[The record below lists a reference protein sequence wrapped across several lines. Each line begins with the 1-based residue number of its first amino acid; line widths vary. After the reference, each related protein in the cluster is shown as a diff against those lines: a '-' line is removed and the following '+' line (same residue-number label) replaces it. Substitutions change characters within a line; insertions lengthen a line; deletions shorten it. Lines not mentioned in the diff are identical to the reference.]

1 MDDKLREVYES
12 DPLAMASAYGVDVV
26 DPDETVEASKAAAQ
40 FGWES
45 LPGVGTTY
53 TVRDITS
60 ELEKES
66 PNYLKIGA
74 LAGAEVIGLIP
85 GLGSAAKSMIRR
97 GADAAKGSDNVID
110 AASSIPKVPRKV
122 EPSYTDAELLEAD
135 DLISEWGKGNFTNP
149 ELRTALRNRGFE
161 IQNKMISPKM
171 TGDDLEV
178 VGPDGNIVRWKDMP
192 RGKPAT
198 VQIDRDTDALE
209 ASRLR
214 NDPEALEQW
223 RTENKLPETQR
234 QKNLPDA
241 QAAAQAL
248 IEGSV
253 TSKEARKRI
262 EEAFPAPREY
272 TAEEVM
278 ELLPTLTEVQG
289 ALGKKGTRYPILGV
303 DGADL
308 AEGQVVSSRLDIPAY
323 DDYNKWVVSIHNG
336 NQKAGTVVGYGQAI
350 RLKNIRFGSDADTA
364 LDIARGT
371 RTDRKTLQDAI
382 NKKTGEPDKQT
393 KATIAR
399 IFGEYTSEDP
409 YDLQRQ
415 AADIIASGSDEWVQ
429 VGMNPYRGSAF
440 YDKKTGMPV
449 FEAEEIIQVGPLVL
463 ARNVKKPTIS
473 QMKEMAVRTKDGKLR
488 MFNEGGIAMDKQMEM
503 AFAEGGTLD
512 LDSVPDNTQGVDPVS
527 GNEVP
532 LGSMPE
538 EVRDDIPAQLSE
550 GEYVV
555 PADVVRYY
563 GVKYFEDLRA
573 KAKFGYQD
581 MEENGRIGGEP
592 VGGMEVIE
600 PEDDMM
606 FDISELEVVDDGQ
619 PMEMALGGY
628 TGSGGYALSPG
639 DEGYDEM
646 GALGLGIEG
655 ISTGYESSGSAPMVE
670 VRAYKN
676 ESGHTIYITHIDGK
690 PQTNIPPGYSL
701 QDKTSYQESTTT
713 TAAQPVP
720 QVVSGGDGGTT
731 YAPTPK
737 PVNYKELTTEEIA
750 DMLEEQQSPKMNL
763 IATAA
768 GAVNPI
774 LGLFIKGAAMASA
787 RSLENEIERRIK
799 DEGTSVADKSVLEG
813 LLKASKEEKPGL
825 ISRVFGALK
834 DEFFPETEEEAE
846 ALEKAKAEDL
856 NSNLSQEEVAPG
868 EVVPVGALEPVA
880 AAYTP
885 TPEPVEPDSPYTGI
899 TPEVVTQMENAVSA
913 AAQARKEQQEKQQA
927 ELDARIA
934 AMSSTARV
942 KREKEEA
949 AARQAELARQRS
961 ANIQQVS
968 DDSGYSIAE
977 LGRRAAPSSAMSA
990 GDKAAK
996 AAGATPGAGGQF
1008 GMNDGGLA
1016 SKKKRNKKK

>member
-1 MDDKLREVYES
+1 MAEVGKRTGKRTQVGRDVYETSEGEMVSEKSTTFKHKGEWVNLPTIFDGRSYDDDTLRMMLDAEVIKPTSTHTNKEDAIKAASERSESLRFNEGGLAQQTREVYES

-97 GADAAKGSDNVID
+97 GAKTKVTKDVAVGSGV
-110 AASSIPKVPRKV
+110 PKINMVQNSPANIYDKTV
-122 EPSYTDAELLEAD
+122 TQSAV
-135 DLISEWGKGNFTNP
+135 DLINEPAFGEGFAKKLEEVARENGIAVGDKTFMPMNVYT
-149 ELRTALRNRGFE
+149 ELSDRV
-161 IQNKMISPKM
+161 KDKSYKVVPSSPKQ
-171 TGDDLEV
+171 DVDLPV
-178 VGPDGNIVRWKDMP
+178 
-192 RGKPAT
+192 
-198 VQIDRDTDALE
+198 IDRDTDAIE

-262 EEAFPAPREY
+262 TEAFPEPREY

-323 DDYNKWVVSIHNG
+323 DDYDKWVVSIHDG
-336 NQKAGTVVGYGQAI
+336 NQKSGSVVGYGQAI

-371 RTDRKTLQDAI
+371 RTSKATGQDAI
-382 NKKTGEPDKQT
+382 DKKTGEPAKQS

-592 VGGMEVIE
+592 VDGMEVIE

-701 QDKTSYQESTTT
+701 QDKTSYQEATTT
-713 TAAQPVP
+713 AAAQPVP
-720 QVVSGGDGGTT
+720 QVVS
-731 YAPTPK
+731 
-737 PVNYKELTTEEIA
+737 VW
-750 DMLEEQQSPKMNL
+750 
-763 IATAA
+763 
-768 GAVNPI
+768 
-774 LGLFIKGAAMASA
+774 
-787 RSLENEIERRIK
+787 
-799 DEGTSVADKSVLEG
+799 
-813 LLKASKEEKPGL
+813 
-825 ISRVFGALK
+825 
-834 DEFFPETEEEAE
+834 
-846 ALEKAKAEDL
+846 
-856 NSNLSQEEVAPG
+856 
-868 EVVPVGALEPVA
+868 
-880 AAYTP
+880 
-885 TPEPVEPDSPYTGI
+885 
-899 TPEVVTQMENAVSA
+899 
-913 AAQARKEQQEKQQA
+913 
-927 ELDARIA
+927 
-934 AMSSTARV
+934 
-942 KREKEEA
+942 
-949 AARQAELARQRS
+949 
-961 ANIQQVS
+961 
-968 DDSGYSIAE
+968 
-977 LGRRAAPSSAMSA
+977 
-990 GDKAAK
+990 
-996 AAGATPGAGGQF
+996 
-1008 GMNDGGLA
+1008 
-1016 SKKKRNKKK
+1016 

>member
-97 GADAAKGSDNVID
+97 GAKTKVTKDVVDATTN
-110 AASSIPKVPRKV
+110 IPKVSRVEADLFPEESVNTQLPNTEYDTRMSDLDESPDADTWQRGAKDLIKEGRVSDPSVKTPELEDSTRMLLENKITREEHLSNVDKYKPVDAWDALPR
-122 EPSYTDAELLEAD
+122 EPSDKALVFALDSNKRRDGLFVLDDAIA
-135 DLISEWGKGNFTNP
+135 
-149 ELRTALRNRGFE
+149 
-161 IQNKMISPKM
+161 
-171 TGDDLEV
+171 
-178 VGPDGNIVRWKDMP
+178 
-192 RGKPAT
+192 
-198 VQIDRDTDALE
+198 
-209 ASRLR
+209 
-214 NDPEALEQW
+214 EALGVPQSS
-223 RTENKLPETQR
+223 LS
-234 QKNLPDA
+234 
-241 QAAAQAL
+241 
-248 IEGSV
+248 IG
-253 TSKEARKRI
+253 
-262 EEAFPAPREY
+262 
-272 TAEEVM
+272 M
-278 ELLPTLTEVQG
+278 
-289 ALGKKGTRYPILGV
+289 RYNG
-303 DGADL
+303 
-308 AEGQVVSSRLDIPAY
+308 RLDIPAY
-323 DDYNKWVVSIHNG
+323 TNHDTWIV
-336 NQKAGTVVGYGQAI
+336 AGTSPAVKTSDGKSVTTYAKAI
-350 RLKNIRFGSDADTA
+350 HYVSDGDKPVKF
-364 LDIARGT
+364 IASE
-371 RTDRKTLQDAI
+371 KTSARI
-382 NKKTGEPDKQT
+382 GTGEANKSGYATVSGIVGDLDVNDIRS
-393 KATIAR
+393 KAAQ
-399 IFGEYTSEDP
+399 YLNDP
-409 YDLQRQ
+409 
-415 AADIIASGSDEWVQ
+415 EWTQ
-429 VGMNPYRGSAF
+429 VGFDPRRQGGF
-440 YDKKTGMPV
+440 YVRAGENKHVPIR
-449 FEAEEIIQVGPLVL
+449 EASEVIQIGPLVL
-463 ARNVKKPTIS
+463 ARN
-473 QMKEMAVRTKDGKLR
+473 AKLD
-488 MFNEGGIAMDKQMEM
+488 FEHTGYAEGGSVMDKQMEM

-592 VGGMEVIE
+592 VDGMEVIE

-606 FDISELEVVDDGQ
+606 FDISELEVVDDDQ

-701 QDKTSYQESTTT
+701 QDKTSYQESTNT

-720 QVVSGGDGGTT
+720 QVVSSGDGGTT
-731 YAPTPK
+731 YAPTAK
-737 PVNYKELTTEEIA
+737 PINYKELTTEEIA

-768 GAVNPI
+768 GSVNPI

-787 RSLENEIERRIK
+787 RSLENEIERRVK
-799 DEGTSVADKSVLEG
+799 DEGTSVADKAVLEG

-846 ALEKAKAEDL
+846 ALEKAKAQDL

-961 ANIQQVS
+961 ANIQQAS
-968 DDSGYSIAE
+968 NDSGYSIAE
-977 LGRRAAPSSAMSA
+977 LGRRSAPSSAMSA
-990 GDKAAK
+990 GDRAAK

-1008 GMNDGGLA
+1008 GMKDGGLA
-1016 SKKKRNKKK
+1016 SKKKRNNKKK

>member
-26 DPDETVEASKAAAQ
+26 DPDETVEASKSAVQ

-97 GADAAKGSDNVID
+97 GAKTKVTKDVVDVTTNV
-110 AASSIPKVPRKV
+110 PKVPRLDTDLPPAENAALTQIAGTLPTYKKADSLLKELSGEGKTLDFGAGLGLSKKELGFDTY
-122 EPSYTDAELLEAD
+122 EPFPKEGFKPDFNNPSEIPSNSYKKITNLNVLNVVPKDVRDTIVKDIGRILEPGGRAVITTRGRDVMDAK
-135 DLISEWGKGNFTNP
+135 GKPGPEEMSIITTRNTYQKGFTQP
-149 ELRTALRNRGFE
+149 ELKTY
-161 IQNKMISPKM
+161 IQETLGESF
-171 TGDDLEV
+171 DV
-178 VGPDGNIVRWKDMP
+178 VN
-192 RGKPAT
+192 
-198 VQIDRDTDALE
+198 
-209 ASRLR
+209 
-214 NDPEALEQW
+214 
-223 RTENKLPETQR
+223 NKLG
-234 QKNLPDA
+234 
-241 QAAAQAL
+241 AA
-248 IEGSV
+248 GV
-253 TSKEARKRI
+253 TVHK
-262 EEAFPAPREY
+262 
-272 TAEEVM
+272 
-278 ELLPTLTEVQG
+278 LPTTG
-289 ALGKKGTRYPILGV
+289 Y
-303 DGADL
+303 
-308 AEGQVVSSRLDIPAY
+308 AEG
-323 DDYNKWVVSIHNG
+323 G
-336 NQKAGTVVGYGQAI
+336 
-350 RLKNIRFGSDADTA
+350 
-364 LDIARGT
+364 
-371 RTDRKTLQDAI
+371 
-382 NKKTGEPDKQT
+382 
-393 KATIAR
+393 
-399 IFGEYTSEDP
+399 
-409 YDLQRQ
+409 
-415 AADIIASGSDEWVQ
+415 
-429 VGMNPYRGSAF
+429 
-440 YDKKTGMPV
+440 
-449 FEAEEIIQVGPLVL
+449 
-463 ARNVKKPTIS
+463 
-473 QMKEMAVRTKDGKLR
+473 AV
-488 MFNEGGIAMDKQMEM
+488 MDKQMEM

-592 VGGMEVIE
+592 IDGMEVIE
-600 PEDDMM
+600 PQDDMM

-619 PMEMALGGY
+619 PMEMAA
-628 TGSGGYALSPG
+628 GGYALSPG

-655 ISTGYESSGSAPMVE
+655 ISSGYGGSGSTPMVE

-701 QDKTSYQESTTT
+701 VTSEATEEDITEE
-713 TAAQPVP
+713 QPTP
-720 QVVSGGDGGTT
+720 QVVTSSSDDSPPPPPI
-731 YAPTPK
+731 AK
-737 PVNYKELTTEEIA
+737 AINYKELTTEELA
-750 DMLEEQQSPKMNL
+750 DMLEEQKSPKMNL
-763 IATAA
+763 IAAA
-768 GAVNPI
+768 ASAVNPI

-787 RSLENEIERRIK
+787 RSLENELERRIN
-799 DEGTSVADKSVLEG
+799 DEGTSVADKAVLEG

-834 DEFFPETEEEAE
+834 DEFFPESEEEAA
-846 ALEKAKAEDL
+846 ALEEAKKRPLEIVKL
-856 NSNLSQEEVAPG
+856 NSNLEGEYELGEVAPL
-868 EVVPVGALEPVA
+868 GAIEPVA
-880 AAYTP
+880 AGYTP
-885 TPEPVEPDSPYTGI
+885 TPEPVETTSPYKGI

-913 AAQARKEQQEKQQA
+913 AAQARKEQQKKQQA

-934 AMSSTARV
+934 SMSSTARV

-949 AARQAELARQRS
+949 ATRQAELARQRS

-977 LGRRAAPSSAMSA
+977 LGRSSAPSSTVSA

-1008 GMNDGGLA
+1008 GMKDGGLA
-1016 SKKKRNKKK
+1016 SKKQRKKKK